1 MKDNTASCGRLS
13 ALNSHHRQIH
23 ASQTNHTSP
32 SPKRISWRQFEIISS
47 YRCVGK
53 ATRNN
58 SLQENF
64 QGQNSAPVASW
75 EITALPAFPNWWRG
89 AHGSLLENSATFEPR
104 FSTHPVFRSQNS
116 RSPTHSECWSKVHA
130 ASYYATHASD
140 AGGRL
145 LRDRCDVI
153 TAVTS
158 PGVGDDSDGAQQL
171 VDGVDEVLVRCRD
184 ALDTGRR
191 HGRHR
196 HVVQIGVEL
205 EARAHT
211 HTPRSI

>member
-1 MKDNTASCGRLS
+1 MPGACRPSV
-13 ALNSHHRQIH
+13 
-23 ASQTNHTSP
+23 TS
-32 SPKRISWRQFEIISS
+32 R
-47 YRCVGK
+47 
-53 ATRNN
+53 
-58 SLQENF
+58 
-64 QGQNSAPVASW
+64 
-75 EITALPAFPNWWRG
+75 EITALPAFPSWWRG
-89 AHGSLLENSATFEPR
+89 AHGSLLENSATFEHR

-116 RSPTHSECWSKVHA
+116 RSPLTPSVGLNSKVHA
-130 ASYYATHASD
+130 ASYYASHASD